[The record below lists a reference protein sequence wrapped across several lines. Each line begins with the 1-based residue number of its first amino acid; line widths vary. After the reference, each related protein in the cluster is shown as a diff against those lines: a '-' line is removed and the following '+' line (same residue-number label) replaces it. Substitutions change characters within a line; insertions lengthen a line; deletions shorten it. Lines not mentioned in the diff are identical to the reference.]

1 LPTDFEEMELDCKL
15 PLWRGELMVDFGH
28 HNYDI
33 KGKAEKGHEKGKY
46 HTEFQST

>member
-1 LPTDFEEMELDCKL
+1 MRVVSRR
-15 PLWRGELMVDFGH
+15 RGAVDADTRADFGH

-33 KGKAEKGHEKGKY
+33 KGNAEKGHEKGKY